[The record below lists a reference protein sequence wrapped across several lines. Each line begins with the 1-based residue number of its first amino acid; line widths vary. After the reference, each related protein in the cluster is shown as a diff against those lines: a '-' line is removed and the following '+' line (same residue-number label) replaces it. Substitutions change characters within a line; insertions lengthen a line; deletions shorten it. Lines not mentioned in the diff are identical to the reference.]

1 MTDSKKVSVIVPVYN
16 VEDYL
21 ERCVKSILEQTYKN
35 LEIILV
41 DDGSPDNSGLK
52 CDEIA
57 SKDDRVIVIHKEN
70 GGLSSARNKALDIAS
85 GDYLTFVDSDDV
97 IHTHMIEWM
106 TEELEDYDADFVS
119 TGLLSFDEQVPI
131 EIDKNIE
138 FERMEDKDFIDHLFP
153 TNFGKISVTA
163 CGKLYKKVL
172 FDSLRYPEGVIYE
185 DLRVYLPLLLSCK
198 RISVVNTPLYYWF
211 DNAQSITRS
220 NYMKHDRFGEFII
233 REEYIDFFDR
243 RGLIEQKQY
252 AANEY
257 LTFFMRNYFAVMII
271 YKSLKKDM
279 IPHIERFKTHLQTIN
294 TNPYTCRMRR
304 ICSKIMLRY
313 PRIAYI
319 IAKQTIPDCLI
330 EEMR

>member
-1 MTDSKKVSVIVPVYN
+1 
-16 VEDYL
+16 
-21 ERCVKSILEQTYKN
+21 
-35 LEIILV
+35 
-41 DDGSPDNSGLK
+41 
-52 CDEIA
+52 
-57 SKDDRVIVIHKEN
+57 
-70 GGLSSARNKALDIAS
+70 
-85 GDYLTFVDSDDV
+85 
-97 IHTHMIEWM
+97 
-106 TEELEDYDADFVS
+106 
-119 TGLLSFDEQVPI
+119 
-131 EIDKNIE
+131 
-138 FERMEDKDFIDHLFP
+138 
-153 TNFGKISVTA
+153 
-163 CGKLYKKVL
+163 
-172 FDSLRYPEGVIYE
+172 
-185 DLRVYLPLLLSCK
+185 
-198 RISVVNTPLYYWF
+198 
-211 DNAQSITRS
+211 
-220 NYMKHDRFGEFII
+220 MKHDRFGEFII

-294 TNPYTCRMRR
+294 TNPYICRMRR